1 MSVQL
6 YSHFRGCSLWRLT
19 DTGAFWYN
27 YWLSVSAENI
37 RTVQIYSFALD
48 IKEVDEILD
57 SASPLEPPESHEVE
71 STSL

>member
-1 MSVQL
+1 M
-6 YSHFRGCSLWRLT
+6 WRFT

-37 RTVQIYSFALD
+37 RTVRIYSFALD
-48 IKEVDEILD
+48 INEVDEILD
-57 SASPLEPPESHEVE
+57 SASPPESHEVE